1 VSAREVTYF
10 GFAVIGVAAV
20 ALVLFSHR
28 SNSAVPT
35 PSVLFTRLLGKRT
48 TRVAFVLAWW
58 WIGFHFFVR

>member
-1 VSAREVTYF
+1 VTAREVTYF
-10 GFAVIGVAAV
+10 GFALIGVAAI

-28 SNSAVPT
+28 RGSPVPR